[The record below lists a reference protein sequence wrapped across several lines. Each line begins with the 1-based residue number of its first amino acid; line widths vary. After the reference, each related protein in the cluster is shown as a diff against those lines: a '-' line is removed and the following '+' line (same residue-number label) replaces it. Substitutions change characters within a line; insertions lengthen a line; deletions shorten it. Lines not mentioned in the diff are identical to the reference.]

1 MCADLLHQGRFVED
15 DTAGV
20 NDAGVS
26 SSRRERQARCRCGWH
41 NLFAGAARI
50 LRLPGLRS
58 APLPIEENRAG
69 QDRDEE
75 TDQPSTPHLVL
86 PARSRGR
93 RMNPGH
99 GCHMRRVGAVRVV
112 REKLIGT
119 RTGCAD
125 AIEVDEREKTA
136 YSSPSLQL
144 PSPVALADLSAVK
157 NPRVLLAAQR
167 KAIAS
172 GSQRCR
178 SPLSWWI
185 RREAG

>member
-15 DTAGV
+15 ASAGV
-20 NDAGVS
+20 GGSRVS
-26 SSRRERQARCRCGWH
+26 LWRRERQARCRCGWH
-41 NLFAGAARI
+41 NPFAGAARI

-58 APLPIEENRAG
+58 APLPIEENRAS

-75 TDQPSTPHLVL
+75 ADLASTPHLVL
-86 PARSRGR
+86 PTRPR
-93 RMNPGH
+93 RRQMNPGH
-99 GCHMRRVGAVRVV
+99 GRHMRRVGAVRVV